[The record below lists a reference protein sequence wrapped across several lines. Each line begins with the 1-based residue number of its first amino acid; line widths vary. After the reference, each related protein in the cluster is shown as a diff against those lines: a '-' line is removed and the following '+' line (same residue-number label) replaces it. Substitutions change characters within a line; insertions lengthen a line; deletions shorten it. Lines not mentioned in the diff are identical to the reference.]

1 MGYFDTIMRLVL
13 QAIRTALLLLPAALG
28 ADPGMLVSPDVLSQ
42 LAGEASLVRSLD
54 RGAALTLVPRVS
66 SAAAIAA
73 EVQASAPTVGVEVLR
88 IFRGLPAP
96 ADALRGWDSPGG
108 LLRLYNALHATST
121 LKGVTYWS
129 ASRKERR
136 VLFTESFAIASPRR
150 ISAIPD
156 PVFTSI
162 PARAEMHTFQEDQS
176 YGKNTYRQE
185 FEFAGDHLVVRILN
199 TSTISVAL
207 VPVIRPDG
215 FASLSIL
222 VPDGRDIL
230 YYGVSWIRTSFPLGD
245 MGKRRDSLANRLIAM
260 GDWLRTRLAPP

>member
-13 QAIRTALLLLPAALG
+13 LAIRTALLLLPVALS
-28 ADPGMLVSPDVLSQ
+28 ADPGMLVPADAVSQ
-42 LAGEASLVRSLD
+42 LAGEASLVRSLGQ
-54 RGAALTLVPRVS
+54 GAALTLVPRVA

-73 EVQASAPTVGVEVLR
+73 EVRTSAPTVGVEVLR

-96 ADALRGWDSPGG
+96 ADARGWDSPEG

-121 LKGVTYWS
+121 LKGITYWS

-136 VLFTESFAIASPRR
+136 VLFTESFAIASPGK
-150 ISAIPD
+150 IAAIPD
-156 PVFTSI
+156 PMFTSI
-162 PARAEMHTFQEDQS
+162 PAHDEMHTFQQDQS

-185 FEFAGDHLVVRILN
+185 FEFGGDHLVVRVLN
-199 TSTISVAL
+199 TSTISLAL
-207 VPVIRPDG
+207 VPVIRPG
-215 FASLSIL
+215 GLVSLSIL
-222 VPDGRDIL
+222 VPEGRDLL

-260 GDWLRTRLAPP
+260 GDWLRTRLAP